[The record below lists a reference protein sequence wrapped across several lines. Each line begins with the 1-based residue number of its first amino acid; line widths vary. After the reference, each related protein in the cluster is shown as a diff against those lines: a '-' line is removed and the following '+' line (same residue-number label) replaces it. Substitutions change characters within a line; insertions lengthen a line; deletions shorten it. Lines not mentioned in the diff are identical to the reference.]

1 MCIPLADNDADI
13 GTKVLALP
21 IFRKLRERVTGT
33 RVDHKVLA
41 MIEARREFARTAK
54 RSDVRRSDEH
64 GGVSEHTSKYKH
76 SQSNSPSI
84 HHRIPSSIDMAEAY
98 THAPIDLC
106 EQQYKVRDQEVGKAI
121 ESEGNRTDRTR
132 STRTASY
139 DDYDERT
146 YR

>member
-1 MCIPLADNDADI
+1 
-13 GTKVLALP
+13 
-21 IFRKLRERVTGT
+21 
-33 RVDHKVLA
+33 
-41 MIEARREFARTAK
+41 
-54 RSDVRRSDEH
+54 
-64 GGVSEHTSKYKH
+64 
-76 SQSNSPSI
+76 
-84 HHRIPSSIDMAEAY
+84 MAEAY

-121 ESEGNRTDRTR
+121 ESEGNRTNRTR